1 MLRNLL
7 LGGAGL
13 LVTAALVFLMNQSS
27 AVDSEYYVDYGTK
40 VNLLR
45 QAETDFVSVAESLQ
59 AAYREGRAVPNSAIV
74 AMGRVESARD
84 QFGVTLTDTATE
96 AVRTAYQPFNAALG
110 QTRTDF
116 DEFVEHQARLADA
129 AAIVRNESPATVRD
143 LRQFGLQTLSQ
154 NVFGL
159 AVEVLDYASG
169 TTNNS
174 RARLE
179 SKISELENQP
189 VVRNRVPGKLEGFF
203 TAARA
208 IAEGRELSSA
218 ALSRIEASQLPGASR
233 TLQATLRA
241 ENKAIVGRADRAR
254 TLLAVFSLLF
264 LGGIAYSAV
273 MLRRSYSALSESKT
287 ELEHLNHSLEDRVNA
302 RTEQL
307 TSAYDELKE
316 SQTQLVHAEKM
327 SSLGELVA
335 GISHEINTPLWYL
348 LSNSTLLKERLES
361 FDRFVGVTE
370 TLLNQLRDG
379 DKDKDKFVRR
389 LQELDD
395 ILLNEA
401 LRDDLEE
408 SVDLI
413 SDSIEGLEQLS
424 EMAQSLKDFSRLDRA
439 AVDRFNVNDGLEKSL
454 TIGKNFLKNRIEV
467 HKDFGDVPPIICAPG
482 QINQIFLN
490 LIKNAS
496 DAIEGSGDI
505 YLTTRQEGDV
515 VAVEIKDNGPG
526 IPDEVMSKIRDPF
539 FTTKEVGK
547 GTGLGL
553 SIVDKIINSHMGE
566 LTIES
571 TPGEGAVFTVRLP
584 IDRGE
589 SESSSDLE
597 AEIDALNEAADD
609 EVPVAASA

>member
-1 MLRNLL
+1 MFRNLL

-13 LVTAALVFLMNQSS
+13 LVTAALVFLMMESS

-45 QAETDFVSVAESLQ
+45 QAETDFVSVSESLQ

-84 QFGVTLTDTATE
+84 QFGVGLSGDTSQAIQS
-96 AVRTAYQPFNAALG
+96 AY
-110 QTRTDF
+110 
-116 DEFVEHQARLADA
+116 DEFDQALTKTRADFSEFVTYQGELADA
-129 AAIVRNESPATVRD
+129 AGVIRNDSPSTVRD
-143 LRQFGLQTLSQ
+143 LRRFGLQSLSQ
-154 NVFGL
+154 SVFGL
-159 AVEVLDYASG
+159 AVEVMDYASG
-169 TTNNS
+169 STNAS
-174 RARLE
+174 RSSLE
-179 SKISELENQP
+179 AKITELAEAP
-189 VVRNRVPGKLEGFF
+189 DVVRRVPGKLDGFF
-203 TAARA
+203 AAARQ
-208 IAEGRELSSA
+208 IAAGREASSA
-218 ALSRIEASQLPGASR
+218 ALSRIEASALPGASR

-241 ENKAIVGRADRAR
+241 ENKVIVGKADRAR

-264 LGGIAYSAV
+264 LAGIAYSAV
-273 MLRRSYSALSESKT
+273 MLRRSYGALSDSKT
-287 ELEHLNHSLEDRVNA
+287 ELEQLNHSLEDRVHA

-348 LSNSTLLKERLES
+348 ISNATLLQERLGS
-361 FDRFVGVTE
+361 FENFVGVTE
-370 TLLNQLRDG
+370 TLLNQLREG

-413 SDSIEGLEQLS
+413 KDSIEGLEQLS

-439 AVDRFNVNDGLEKSL
+439 AVDRFNVNDGLDKSL
-454 TIGKNFLKNRIEV
+454 LIGKNFLKNRIEV
-467 HKDFGDVPPIICAPG
+467 HKDFAEVPPIMCAPG

-490 LIKNAS
+490 LIKNAA
-496 DAIEGSGDI
+496 DAIEGKGDI
-505 YLTTRQEGDV
+505 YLTTRQEGDF

-526 IPDEVMSKIRDPF
+526 IPEEVMAKIRDPF

-553 SIVDKIINSHMGE
+553 SIVDKIINTHLGE
-566 LTIES
+566 LTIDS
-571 TPGEGAVFTVRLP
+571 QPGEGATFTVRLP
-584 IDRGE
+584 IDRE
-589 SESSSDLE
+589 TENSPATDLE
-597 AEIDALNEAADD
+597 AEIDALNED
-609 EVPVAASA
+609 VPVAASA

>member
-1 MLRNLL
+1 MFRNLL

-13 LVTAALVFLMNQSS
+13 LVTAALVFLMTESS

-45 QAETDFVSVAESLQ
+45 QAETDFVSVSESLQ
-59 AAYREGRAVPNSAIV
+59 AAYREGRAVPNSAII

-84 QFGVTLTDTATE
+84 QFGIALDSDSSSAI
-96 AVRTAYQPFNAALG
+96 RSSYQQFDQALSK
-110 QTRTDF
+110 TRDDF
-116 DEFVEHQARLADA
+116 DEFVTYQAELADA
-129 AAIVRNESPATVRD
+129 TGIIRNDSPATVRD
-143 LRQFGLQTLSQ
+143 LRRFGLQGLSQ
-154 NVFGL
+154 SLFGL
-159 AVEVLDYASG
+159 AVEVIDYASG
-169 TTNNS
+169 SSNASKSSLEQKIDDLAADPAVS
-174 RARLE
+174 R
-179 SKISELENQP
+179 S
-189 VVRNRVPGKLEGFF
+189 VPGKLDSFF
-203 TAARA
+203 AAARQVA
-208 IAEGRELSSA
+208 AGREASND
-218 ALSRIEASQLPGASR
+218 ALSRIETSSLPGSSS

-241 ENKAIVGRADRAR
+241 ENKAVVGKADRAR

-264 LGGIAYSAV
+264 LAGIAYTAI
-273 MLRRSYSALSESKT
+273 MLRRSYSALSDSKG
-287 ELEHLNHSLEDRVNA
+287 ELEQLNHSLEDRVHA

-348 LSNSTLLKERLES
+348 ISNATLLQERLGS
-361 FDRFVGVTE
+361 FENFVGVTE
-370 TLLNQLRDG
+370 TLLNQLREG
-379 DKDKDKFVRR
+379 DKDKGKFVRR

-413 SDSIEGLEQLS
+413 KDSIEGLEQLS

-454 TIGKNFLKNRIEV
+454 LIGKNFLKNRIEV
-467 HKDFGDVPPIICAPG
+467 HKEFGDVPAITCAPG

-496 DAIEGSGDI
+496 DAIEGKGEI
-505 YLTTRQEGDV
+505 YLTTREEGDV
-515 VAVEIKDNGPG
+515 VVIEIKDNGPG
-526 IPDEVMSKIRDPF
+526 IPEEVMAKIRDPF

-553 SIVDKIINSHMGE
+553 SIVDKIINSHLGE

-571 TPGEGAVFTVRLP
+571 EPGEGATFTVRLP
-584 IDRGE
+584 INRE
-589 SESSSDLE
+589 STDSAATDLE
-597 AEIDALNEAADD
+597 AEIDALNGDD
-609 EVPVAASA
+609 GLPVAASA